1 VVAVAPVLVEVEVT
15 TGVVEAVVEEPEVS
29 EAMVLSV
36 LVAPMELLA
45 LVATQIY
52 KGQQK
57 VMHWAVMVPP
67 TLMAS
72 VRVEMLN
79 TAVEQERTT
88 VASGVHLS
96 LVQAQVAVEEMAV
109 LLMLLLATQ
118 AVYGVHIPQEAAVPL
133 EALMVGLEPHAVMVV
148 EMVAAAEMGA
158 TVMWLL
164 MVVLVVQE
172 VFLAVAVVLVEHVI
186 MTPQQ
191 QEQAE

>member
-1 VVAVAPVLVEVEVT
+1 
-15 TGVVEAVVEEPEVS
+15 
-29 EAMVLSV
+29 
-36 LVAPMELLA
+36 
-45 LVATQIY
+45 
-52 KGQQK
+52 
-57 VMHWAVMVPP
+57 MVPP

-118 AVYGVHIPQEAAVPL
+118 AVYGVHISQAAAVPL
-133 EALMVGLEPHAVMVV
+133 ETLMVGLEPHAVMVV

-172 VFLAVAVVLVEHVI
+172 VFLAVAVVLVEDVI